1 MSEAAGRTT
10 SADTV
15 KKQGEDSGLISPSP
29 FSVSQPANVSTNMAG
44 IVSAQAVLDPV
55 KLTIRT

>member
-15 KKQGEDSGLISPSP
+15 KKQGEDSGSFHHLPSQLASLQMSPQTWLALSLSRR
-29 FSVSQPANVSTNMAG
+29 F
-44 IVSAQAVLDPV
+44 
-55 KLTIRT
+55 